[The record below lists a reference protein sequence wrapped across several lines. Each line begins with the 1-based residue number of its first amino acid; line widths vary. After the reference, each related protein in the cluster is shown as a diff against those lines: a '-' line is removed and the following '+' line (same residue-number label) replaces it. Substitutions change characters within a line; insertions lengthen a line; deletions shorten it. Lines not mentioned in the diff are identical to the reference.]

1 MGKRIK
7 VQRRGRG
14 TPVFQ
19 AAHSGKIAGVRYPD
33 ITSDQIK
40 GVIKEI
46 VHESGRG
53 APLAYVELPNE
64 QSYYTVAPEGTYVNQ
79 EINIGK
85 DSTIQVGNVLP
96 LNKIPEGTLVCN
108 IEIKPG
114 DGGKIARSG
123 GSFATIIAHNP
134 NKTVL
139 KFPSRRN
146 IAIPSDSRATIGVIS
161 GGGRLEK
168 PYLKAGEAWHA
179 AKSAN
184 RVYPIA
190 HGVKMY
196 AGTHPHGGGRHRRPG
211 KSTTVSRNAPPG
223 AKVGLI
229 AARTSGRGGKRNRG
243 VEA

>member
-1 MGKRIK
+1 
-7 VQRRGRG
+7 
-14 TPVFQ
+14 
-19 AAHSGKIAGVRYPD
+19 YPD
-33 ITSDQIK
+33 VSDKQINGK
-40 GVIKEI
+40 IKEI

-53 APLAYVELPNE
+53 APLAYIELSNNE
-64 QSYYTVAPEGTYVNQ
+64 GYYTVAPEGSYINQ
-79 EINIGK
+79 EIQIGK
-85 DSTIQVGNVLP
+85 DAIIQVGNILP

-114 DGGKIARSG
+114 DGGRIARSG
-123 GSFATIIAHNP
+123 GSFATVIAHNP
-134 NKTVL
+134 NKTVVKL
-139 KFPSRRN
+139 PSRRN
-146 IAIPSDSRATIGVIS
+146 IAIQSESRATIGVIS

-184 RVYPIA
+184 RVYPTA

-211 KSTTVSRNAPPG
+211 KSTTVGRRLPPG

-229 AARTSGRGGKRNRG
+229 AARTSGRGGKRTRG
-243 VEA
+243 AEG